1 MSSSTKVAKI
11 EAEETMVP
19 HRTMWQDTLER
30 LLRNPS
36 ARIGGIIVLV
46 MISLAVLVP
55 ILDDYD
61 PVRDNNLRARYA
73 EPDCVIG
80 WFSALASG
88 ELTAEN
94 STYEFTCEYPFGADK
109 SGRDILR
116 RVGHGMSVSLSVSVL
131 VVFLALFVGTG
142 LGITAGFFGGW
153 ADSMIMRF
161 MDIILAFPAL
171 LLAIVL
177 VTIFGAGLTNGMIA
191 IAVTQVPI
199 YARLSR
205 SMAISIRNMEYVQAA
220 RSLGGSEWRIL
231 WRHVLP
237 NSLSPLIVQS
247 TLLMG
252 TAVIETAALGFL
264 GLGQQPPYPE
274 LGKMLAD
281 SQQSMYSGKWWVMIF
296 PGLAIVLI
304 VLGFNL
310 LGDGFRDALDPRLKR

>member
-11 EAEETMVP
+11 QAEDTMVP
-19 HRTMWQDTLER
+19 HRTMWQDTFSR
-30 LLRNPS
+30 LRRNPS
-36 ARIGGIIVLV
+36 ARFGGMIVLV
-46 MISLAVLVP
+46 MIGLAVLIP
-55 ILDDYD
+55 IVDDYD
-61 PVRDNNLRARYA
+61 PVRDNNLRARYT

-80 WFSALASG
+80 WFSALTSG
-88 ELTAEN
+88 ELTDEN

-131 VVFLALFVGTG
+131 VVILALFIGTG
-142 LGITAGFFGGW
+142 LGISAGFFGGW
-153 ADSMIMRF
+153 TDTVIMRF

-177 VTIFGAGLTNGMIA
+177 VTIFGSGLTNGMIA

-296 PGLAIVLI
+296 PGVTIVLI